1 VKNAKNADQPKAS
14 REEIHVLTR
23 NGLLA
28 TYFKSEDLATA
39 FMQGVRLANES
50 STNWSIETCEIVG
63 YDSPLL
69 ILKEIDRET
78 KITWQLHRLSEYM
91 PYGG

>member
-1 VKNAKNADQPKAS
+1 MNNAKKTDQPKAV

-23 NGLLA
+23 NGLLV

-39 FMQGVRLANES
+39 FMQAVRLANES

-69 ILKEIDRET
+69 ILKDTDGDDR
-78 KITWQLHRLSEYM
+78 ITWQLHRLSEYV
-91 PYGG
+91 PCGN

>member
-1 VKNAKNADQPKAS
+1 MNNTKNADRPKAV

-39 FMQGVRLANES
+39 FMQGG
-50 STNWSIETCEIVG
+50 ETG
-63 YDSPLL
+63 
-69 ILKEIDRET
+69 
-78 KITWQLHRLSEYM
+78 
-91 PYGG
+91 